1 MALKPVNQQ
10 DNPGLAKLPTD
21 VRNKMGYM
29 KAGGKPG
36 WIQKAIKKPG
46 ALREALG
53 AKKGQPI
60 PAKKLA
66 AAAKKPGK
74 MGQRARLAQ
83 TLRGMK
89 RK

>member
-1 MALKPVNQQ
+1 MKT
-10 DNPGLAKLPTD
+10 GMH
-21 VRNKMGYM
+21 KMPDGTMM
-29 KAGGKPG
+29 KDSEHKGMKKGG
-36 WIQKAIKKPG
+36 WIKDAIKKPG
-46 ALREALG
+46 ALRKSLG